1 MSLNSALGRLPGDRT
16 TETTVREVLELMR
29 IHLDERITAAEVA
42 RRLERPESSVSVI
55 LSCLSDAYVLRV
67 DGGRYRYDPDPLNDL
82 DVRRFLAR
90 AQTHSQLVQDNVA
103 RFRERYGHH

>member
-1 MSLNSALGRLPGDRT
+1 MSLHTALGRLPGDRT

-29 IHLDERITAAEVA
+29 IHINEPLASGEVA
-42 RRLERPESSVSVI
+42 RRLERPESAVSVI
-55 LSCLSDAYVLRV
+55 LSRLTDAYVLRAEG
-67 DGGRYRYDPDPLNDL
+67 DRYRYDPDPLNDL

-90 AQTHSQLVQDNVA
+90 AATHSQLVKNNVA